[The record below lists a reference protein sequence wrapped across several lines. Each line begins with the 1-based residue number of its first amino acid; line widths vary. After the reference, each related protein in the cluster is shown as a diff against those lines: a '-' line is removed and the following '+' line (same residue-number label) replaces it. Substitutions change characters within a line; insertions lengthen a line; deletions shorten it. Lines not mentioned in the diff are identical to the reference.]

1 VVACVTLRTEIDF
14 INKSSFTIS
23 FPLMQL
29 DDTLTTL
36 VIGASENP
44 ERYAFKACK
53 KLQEHG
59 FKILAF
65 GLKPGFIGNV
75 PIQTTFP
82 KEIEIDTVTL
92 YVGPER
98 QTALIPEI
106 IALKPRRIIFNPGT
120 ENPDFIKL
128 AQDAGIETEIACTLV
143 LLATES
149 YF

>member
-1 VVACVTLRTEIDF
+1 
-14 INKSSFTIS
+14 
-23 FPLMQL
+23 MQT
-29 DDTLTTL
+29 DETRTTL

-44 ERYAFKACK
+44 DRYAYKAITQ
-53 KLQEHG
+53 LQEHG
-59 FKILAF
+59 FKVFAL

-75 PIQTTFP
+75 PIQTILP
-82 KEIEIDTVTL
+82 KETEIDTVTL
-92 YVGPER
+92 YVGPDR
-98 QTALIPEI
+98 QTDLIPEI

-120 ENPDFIKL
+120 ENLDFIKL

>member
-1 VVACVTLRTEIDF
+1 MQIDE
-14 INKSSFTIS
+14 TR
-23 FPLMQL
+23 
-29 DDTLTTL
+29 TTL

-44 ERYAFKACK
+44 ERYSFKATT

-59 FKILAF
+59 LKVFAF
-65 GLKPGFIGNV
+65 GLKPGFIGNI

-82 KEIEIDTVTL
+82 EEIDIDTVTL

-120 ENPDFIKL
+120 ENPNFIKL

>member
-1 VVACVTLRTEIDF
+1 
-14 INKSSFTIS
+14 
-23 FPLMQL
+23 MQHNE
-29 DDTLTTL
+29 TRKTL

-44 ERYAFKACK
+44 ERYAYKAVT

-59 FKILAF
+59 FKVIAF
-65 GLKPGFIGNV
+65 GLKPGIISNI

-82 KEIEIDTVTL
+82 KETEIDTVTL

-98 QTALIPEI
+98 QNAIIPEI

-120 ENPDFIKL
+120 ENPDFIKQ
-128 AQDAGIETEIACTLV
+128 AQDAGIETEIACSLV
-143 LLATES
+143 LLATDS

>member
-1 VVACVTLRTEIDF
+1 
-14 INKSSFTIS
+14 
-23 FPLMQL
+23 MQT
-29 DDTLTTL
+29 DETRTTL

-44 ERYAFKACK
+44 DRYAYKASTQ
-53 KLQEHG
+53 LQEHG
-59 FKILAF
+59 FKVFAF

-75 PIQTTFP
+75 PIQTILP
-82 KEIEIDTVTL
+82 KETEIDTVTL
-92 YVGPER
+92 YVGPDR
-98 QTALIPEI
+98 QTDLIPEI

>member
-1 VVACVTLRTEIDF
+1 
-14 INKSSFTIS
+14 
-23 FPLMQL
+23 MQHEEMR
-29 DDTLTTL
+29 TTL

-44 ERYAFKACK
+44 ERYAYKVVT

-59 FKILAF
+59 FKVIAL
-65 GLKPGFIGNV
+65 GLKPGIIGNI

-82 KEIEIDTVTL
+82 KENEIDTVTM
-92 YVGPER
+92 YVGPNR

-120 ENPDFIKL
+120 ENPDFIKQ
-128 AQDAGIETEIACTLV
+128 AKEAGIETEIACTLV
-143 LLATES
+143 LLATDS

>member
-1 VVACVTLRTEIDF
+1 
-14 INKSSFTIS
+14 
-23 FPLMQL
+23 MQHL
-29 DDTLTTL
+29 EMRTTL

-44 ERYAFKACK
+44 DRYAYKAVTM
-53 KLQEHG
+53 LQEHG
-59 FKILAF
+59 FKLIAF
-65 GLKPGFIGNV
+65 GLKPGCIGNIL
-75 PIQTTFP
+75 IQTTFP
-82 KEIEIDTVTL
+82 KETEIDTVTL

-128 AQDAGIETEIACTLV
+128 AQDADIETVIACTLV

>member
-1 VVACVTLRTEIDF
+1 
-14 INKSSFTIS
+14 
-23 FPLMQL
+23 MQPSE
-29 DDTLTTL
+29 TRITL

-44 ERYAFKACK
+44 ERYAFKASS
-53 KLQEHG
+53 KLHEHG
-59 FKILAF
+59 FKLIAF

-82 KEIEIDTVTL
+82 IGTEIDTVTL

>member
-1 VVACVTLRTEIDF
+1 MQTNETRT
-14 INKSSFTIS
+14 S
-23 FPLMQL
+23 
-29 DDTLTTL
+29 L

-44 ERYAFKACK
+44 ERYAYKAST

-59 FKILAF
+59 FEVIAF
-65 GLKPGFIGNV
+65 GLKPGFIGKI

-92 YVGPER
+92 YVGPDR

>member
-1 VVACVTLRTEIDF
+1 
-14 INKSSFTIS
+14 
-23 FPLMQL
+23 MQPNE
-29 DDTLTTL
+29 TRTTL
-36 VIGASENP
+36 VVGASENP
-44 ERYAFKACK
+44 ERYAYKAII

-59 FKILAF
+59 FNVFAF
-65 GLKPGFIGNV
+65 GLKPGSVGNV

-98 QTALIPEI
+98 QTALITEI

-120 ENPDFIKL
+120 ENPDFVNR
-128 AQDAGIETEIACTLV
+128 AQDAGIITEIACTLV
-143 LLATES
+143 LLASES